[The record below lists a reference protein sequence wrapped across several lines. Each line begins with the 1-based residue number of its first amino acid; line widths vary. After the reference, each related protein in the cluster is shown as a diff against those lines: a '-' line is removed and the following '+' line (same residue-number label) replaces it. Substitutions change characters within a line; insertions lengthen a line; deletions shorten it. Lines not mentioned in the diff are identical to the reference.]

1 MGMVMARRYAP
12 WIVGALW
19 VVLIAYIVIAMVMN
33 TTTN

>member
-1 MGMVMARRYAP
+1 MARRYAR

-19 VVLIAYIVIAMVMN
+19 VVLIAYIVIAMVMS